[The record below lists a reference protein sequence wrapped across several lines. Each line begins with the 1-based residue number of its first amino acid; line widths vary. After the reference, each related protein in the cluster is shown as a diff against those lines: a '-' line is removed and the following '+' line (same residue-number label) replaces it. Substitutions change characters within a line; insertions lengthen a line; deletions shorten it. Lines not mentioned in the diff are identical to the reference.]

1 MPPNRWKVHH
11 WGLGPTLAR
20 CAAMN
25 TRAILLA
32 CLAGYA
38 TANAATRL
46 WGTSVLLPFTTGE
59 IVGAI
64 VALWVVCC
72 SARSRTGA
80 RRTDKTRVQPS
91 TRSEPRPASCPQTS
105 DWQRE
110 SEPSAIR
117 YCVARRKG
125 QVSPYFPGICA
136 WVCSSFPPQ
145 PSLAPVSTYRVPA
158 QDLDVFN
165 ARLEVDSIVS
175 RPFGLLPSY
184 HPSCRVMP
192 SRRPR

>member
-1 MPPNRWKVHH
+1 
-11 WGLGPTLAR
+11 
-20 CAAMN
+20 MN
-25 TRAILLA
+25 ARAILLA

-38 TANAATRL
+38 TANAATSL

-59 IVGAI
+59 IAGAI
-64 VALWVVCC
+64 VALWLVCC

-80 RRTDKTRVQPS
+80 RRTDKIRVQPS
-91 TRSEPRPASCPQTS
+91 MSSATQPASRPQTS

-110 SEPSAIR
+110 SGPSAIR
-117 YCVARRKG
+117 YCMARRKG
-125 QVSPYFPGICA
+125 QISPYFPGICA

-145 PSLAPVSTYRVPA
+145 PSLAPVSTYRVPTH
-158 QDLDVFN
+158 DLDALN
-165 ARLEVDSIVS
+165 ARLQVDSIVT

-192 SRRPR
+192 SRRPS